1 MVITTQV
8 TFITTGVAQQFS
20 TATTLLRWI
29 AFQNNGTTVA
39 RVGGANTLLTVGY
52 NLTASGGNYAPHATG
67 SPYFSYAADWW
78 LVGTTGAVVDINYI
92 T

>member
-8 TFITTGVAQQFS
+8 TFTTTGVAQQLN
-20 TATTLLRWI
+20 TAQTLVRWI

-52 NLTASGGNYAPHATG
+52 NLTASGGNYAPHVTG
-67 SPYFSYAADWW
+67 AAYFSVTSDWW
-78 LVGTTGAVVDINYI
+78 LVGTTGAIVDVNYV